1 MIISSKVAQYL
12 SLISD
17 YSAYQTMPE
26 SGCAATVYLCQHE
39 PGVGQINVCREA
51 FLKKCAGE
59 EKCPIQPQHYYPP
72 YLLGKNFLS
81 GVFPNFHVNINKFCS
96 ILTKI
101 SFPCVSLPNLNLP
114 FLKFVKRKCGKFHTL
129 EGCSGQG
136 HFSHFFQKST
146 QALLK

>member
-1 MIISSKVAQYL
+1 MCHQLLVLSTKNTGFEIFRLFLTVIISSKVAQYL

-39 PGVGQINVCREA
+39 LGVGQINVCREA

-72 YLLGKNFLS
+72 
-81 GVFPNFHVNINKFCS
+81 
-96 ILTKI
+96 
-101 SFPCVSLPNLNLP
+101 
-114 FLKFVKRKCGKFHTL
+114 
-129 EGCSGQG
+129 
-136 HFSHFFQKST
+136 
-146 QALLK
+146 

>member
-1 MIISSKVAQYL
+1 MVTVKLVSIFFGRLLHHHLPADNVLRTVIISSKVAQYL

-39 PGVGQINVCREA
+39 LGVGQINVCREA

-72 YLLGKNFLS
+72 
-81 GVFPNFHVNINKFCS
+81 
-96 ILTKI
+96 
-101 SFPCVSLPNLNLP
+101 
-114 FLKFVKRKCGKFHTL
+114 
-129 EGCSGQG
+129 
-136 HFSHFFQKST
+136 
-146 QALLK
+146 

>member
-1 MIISSKVAQYL
+1 MYSVKIVPELSTVIISSKVAQYL

-39 PGVGQINVCREA
+39 LGVGQINVSREA

-72 YLLGKNFLS
+72 
-81 GVFPNFHVNINKFCS
+81 
-96 ILTKI
+96 
-101 SFPCVSLPNLNLP
+101 
-114 FLKFVKRKCGKFHTL
+114 
-129 EGCSGQG
+129 
-136 HFSHFFQKST
+136 
-146 QALLK
+146 